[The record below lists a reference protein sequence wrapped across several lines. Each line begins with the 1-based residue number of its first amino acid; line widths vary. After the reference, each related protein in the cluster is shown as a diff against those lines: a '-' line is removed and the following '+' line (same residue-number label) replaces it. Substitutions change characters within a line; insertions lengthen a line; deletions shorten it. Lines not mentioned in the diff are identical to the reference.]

1 MFYSAQILAKKG
13 PLGTIWIAAHHDKKY
28 LKKQQVSGTD
38 ILESCGAPCCSCSA
52 DLARVVAAGV
62 AATRPSFAERPLG
75 MRPQQAGS

>member
-38 ILESCGAPCCSCSA
+38 ILESCGAPA
-52 DLARVVAAGV
+52 FLAASISPVLWLVIVAVTG
-62 AATRPSFAERPLG
+62 PFFAKRPLG
-75 MRPQQAGS
+75 IGP